1 MPDVHNRTRYLRGC
15 HCAVCTA
22 ANTEYNR
29 ARRAAKREEQASG
42 TPTKKAPTKRA
53 PAKKSPPAEVRQII
67 PNVDSVISAVQK
79 ELALG
84 KGAEER
90 PALAA
95 MALACARILDTPSAL
110 PQHAAAITKLDGLL
124 TSLAKYGTKEPSKV
138 GTMREELRAIR
149 GGKSA

>member
-1 MPDVHNRTRYLRGC
+1 MPG
-15 HCAVCTA
+15 
-22 ANTEYNR
+22 
-29 ARRAAKREEQASG
+29 
-42 TPTKKAPTKRA
+42 
-53 PAKKSPPAEVRQII
+53 I
-67 PNVDSVISAVQK
+67 DSVTAAVQK

-95 MALACARILDTPSAL
+95 MALACARILDTQSAL

-124 TSLAKYGTKEPSKV
+124 TSLAKYGTKTPSKV